1 MEKIAIVGAGLVGR
15 AWAIVFARAGYPVML
30 YDTNPDTVVRSLET
44 VESSLKDLAEF
55 GLIAETPSVIR
66 ARMSIAKSLEE
77 VLADAEYAQEST
89 LENVDVKKK
98 IFTDMDAIAAPNT
111 ILASSTSTFM
121 TSTFATE
128 VKGRHRCLVAH
139 PVNPPYLIPLVE
151 VSPAAFTAPDV
162 AQRTYDLMLAVGQ
175 KPIMMKKE
183 TQGFIL
189 NRLQWALMAEA
200 YRLVDDGY
208 VGVEDLDMTL
218 KDGLG
223 LRWSFIGPFEV
234 GDLNAPYQPMRQ
246 KPLGYWLSGMP
257 LPRIKW
263 GVPVRPINLSL
274 PSHACA
280 PSIPLS
286 GDRAISNAR
295 RCRPLA
301 CIGGVLF
308 RFSRVAPRSISERSI
323 APSYPFRKSSD
334 RSGANNRRCHRAR

>member
-15 AWAIVFARAGYPVML
+15 AWAIVFARAGYPVVL
-30 YDTNPDTVVRSLET
+30 YDTNPDTVMVSLEA
-44 VESSLKDLAEF
+44 VASSLNDLQEF
-55 GLIAETPSVIR
+55 GLIAESPSVIR
-66 ARMSIAKSLEE
+66 ARITAANSLKE
-77 VLADAEYAQEST
+77 VLDGAAYAQEST
-89 LENVDVKKK
+89 LENLEMKKQ
-98 IFTDMDAIAAPNT
+98 IFADMDTLAAPNT

-121 TSTFATE
+121 TSAFASE
-128 VKGRHRCLVAH
+128 VKGRQRCLVAH

-208 VGVEDLDMTL
+208 VGVEDLDITL

-234 GDLNAPYQPMRQ
+234 GDLNAPGGIADYSRRFGPMIYEMDSSAQ
-246 KPLGYWLSGMP
+246 
-257 LPRIKW
+257 
-263 GVPVRPINLSL
+263 
-274 PSHACA
+274 
-280 PSIPLS
+280 
-286 GDRAISNAR
+286 SNAR
-295 RCRPLA
+295 KWSEELLA
-301 CIGGVLF
+301 KIEKERRQYMQVADIG
-308 RFSRVAPRSISERSI
+308 ARSKWR
-323 APSYPFRKSSD
+323 D
-334 RSGANNRRCHRAR
+334 RRLMGLMAHKRAMEQKDQSA

>member
-30 YDTNPDTVVRSLET
+30 YDANPDTVVRSLET

-77 VLADAEYAQEST
+77 VLAGAAYAQEST

-98 IFTDMDAIAAPNT
+98 IFADMDAIAAPST

-121 TSTFATE
+121 TSAFATE

-234 GDLNAPYQPMRQ
+234 GDLNAPGGIADYSRRFGPMIYEMDSSAQ
-246 KPLGYWLSGMP
+246 
-257 LPRIKW
+257 
-263 GVPVRPINLSL
+263 
-274 PSHACA
+274 
-280 PSIPLS
+280 
-286 GDRAISNAR
+286 SNAR
-295 RCRPLA
+295 KWSEELLA
-301 CIGGVLF
+301 KIEKERRQYMQVADIGARSKWRDRRLMGLMAHK
-308 RFSRVAPRSISERSI
+308 RVMEKKDQSA
-323 APSYPFRKSSD
+323 
-334 RSGANNRRCHRAR
+334 

>member
-55 GLIAETPSVIR
+55 DLIAETPSVIR

-77 VLADAEYAQEST
+77 VLAGAAYAQEST

-98 IFTDMDAIAAPNT
+98 IFADMDAVAAPST
-111 ILASSTSTFM
+111 ILASSTSTYM
-121 TSTFATE
+121 TSAFATE

-234 GDLNAPYQPMRQ
+234 GDLNAPGGIADYSRRFGPMIYEMDSSAQ
-246 KPLGYWLSGMP
+246 
-257 LPRIKW
+257 
-263 GVPVRPINLSL
+263 
-274 PSHACA
+274 
-280 PSIPLS
+280 
-286 GDRAISNAR
+286 SNAR
-295 RCRPLA
+295 KWSEELLA
-301 CIGGVLF
+301 KIEKERRQYMQVADIG
-308 RFSRVAPRSISERSI
+308 ARSKWR
-323 APSYPFRKSSD
+323 D
-334 RSGANNRRCHRAR
+334 RRLMGLMAHKRAMEKKDQSA

>member
-30 YDTNPDTVVRSLET
+30 YDSNPDTVVQSLET
-44 VESSLKDLAEF
+44 VESSLNDLQEF
-55 GLIAETPSVIR
+55 GLISETPSVIR
-66 ARMSIAKSLEE
+66 ARMSVVKSLEE
-77 VLADAEYAQEST
+77 VLAGAAYAQEST
-89 LENVDVKKK
+89 LENVEVKKK
-98 IFTDMDAIAAPNT
+98 IFADMDAIAAPNT

-121 TSTFATE
+121 TSAFATQ

-189 NRLQWALMAEA
+189 NRLQWAMMAEA

-208 VGVEDLDMTL
+208 VGVEDLDKTL

-234 GDLNAPYQPMRQ
+234 GDLNAPGGIADYSRRFGPMIYEMDNSEQSKARPWSDALLAKIEKERRQ
-246 KPLGYWLSGMP
+246 YMQVSDIGARS
-257 LPRIKW
+257 KW
-263 GVPVRPINLSL
+263 R
-274 PSHACA
+274 
-280 PSIPLS
+280 
-286 GDRAISNAR
+286 DRRLMGLMAH
-295 RCRPLA
+295 
-301 CIGGVLF
+301 
-308 RFSRVAPRSISERSI
+308 
-323 APSYPFRKSSD
+323 K
-334 RSGANNRRCHRAR
+334 RAMELKDQSA

>member
-77 VLADAEYAQEST
+77 VLAGAAYAQEST

-98 IFTDMDAIAAPNT
+98 IFADMDAIAAPST

-121 TSTFATE
+121 TSAFATE

-234 GDLNAPYQPMRQ
+234 GDLNAPGGIADYSRRFGPMIYEMDSSAQ
-246 KPLGYWLSGMP
+246 
-257 LPRIKW
+257 
-263 GVPVRPINLSL
+263 
-274 PSHACA
+274 
-280 PSIPLS
+280 
-286 GDRAISNAR
+286 SNAR
-295 RCRPLA
+295 KWSEELLA
-301 CIGGVLF
+301 KIEKERRQYMQVADIG
-308 RFSRVAPRSISERSI
+308 ARSKWR
-323 APSYPFRKSSD
+323 D
-334 RSGANNRRCHRAR
+334 RRLMGLMAHKRAMEQKDQSA

>member
-30 YDTNPDTVVRSLET
+30 YDANPDTVVRSLET

-77 VLADAEYAQEST
+77 VLAGAAYAQEST

-98 IFTDMDAIAAPNT
+98 IFADMDAIAAPST

-121 TSTFATE
+121 TSAFATE

-234 GDLNAPYQPMRQ
+234 GDLNAPGGIADYSRRFGPMIYEMDSSAQSDARKWSEELLAKIEKERRQ
-246 KPLGYWLSGMP
+246 YMQVADIGARS
-257 LPRIKW
+257 KW
-263 GVPVRPINLSL
+263 R
-274 PSHACA
+274 
-280 PSIPLS
+280 
-286 GDRAISNAR
+286 DRRLMGLMAHK
-295 RCRPLA
+295 
-301 CIGGVLF
+301 
-308 RFSRVAPRSISERSI
+308 RVMEKKDQSA
-323 APSYPFRKSSD
+323 
-334 RSGANNRRCHRAR
+334 

>member
-30 YDTNPDTVVRSLET
+30 YDTNPVTVERSLET

-55 GLIAETPSVIR
+55 DLIAETPSVIR

-77 VLADAEYAQEST
+77 VLAGAAYAQEST

-98 IFTDMDAIAAPNT
+98 IFADMDAIAAPST
-111 ILASSTSTFM
+111 VLASSTSTFM
-121 TSTFATE
+121 TSAFATE

-189 NRLQWALMAEA
+189 NRLQWAMMAEA

-208 VGVEDLDMTL
+208 VGVEDLDKTL

-234 GDLNAPYQPMRQ
+234 GDLNAPGGIADYSRRFGPMIYEMDSSAQ
-246 KPLGYWLSGMP
+246 
-257 LPRIKW
+257 
-263 GVPVRPINLSL
+263 
-274 PSHACA
+274 
-280 PSIPLS
+280 
-286 GDRAISNAR
+286 SNAR
-295 RCRPLA
+295 KWSEELLA
-301 CIGGVLF
+301 KIEKERRQYMQVSDIG
-308 RFSRVAPRSISERSI
+308 ARSKWR
-323 APSYPFRKSSD
+323 D
-334 RSGANNRRCHRAR
+334 RRLMGLMAHKRAMELKDQSA

>member
-30 YDTNPDTVVRSLET
+30 YDTNPVTVERSLET

-55 GLIAETPSVIR
+55 DLIAETPSVIR

-77 VLADAEYAQEST
+77 VLAGAAYAQEST

-98 IFTDMDAIAAPNT
+98 IFADMDAIAAPST
-111 ILASSTSTFM
+111 VLASSTSTFM
-121 TSTFATE
+121 TSAFATE

-189 NRLQWALMAEA
+189 NRLQWAMMAEA

-208 VGVEDLDMTL
+208 VGVEDLDKTL

-234 GDLNAPYQPMRQ
+234 GDLNAPGGIADYTRRFGPMIYEMDNSEQSKARPWSDALLAKIEKERRQ
-246 KPLGYWLSGMP
+246 YMQVSDIGARS
-257 LPRIKW
+257 KW
-263 GVPVRPINLSL
+263 R
-274 PSHACA
+274 
-280 PSIPLS
+280 
-286 GDRAISNAR
+286 DRRLMGLMAH
-295 RCRPLA
+295 
-301 CIGGVLF
+301 
-308 RFSRVAPRSISERSI
+308 
-323 APSYPFRKSSD
+323 K
-334 RSGANNRRCHRAR
+334 RAMELKDQSA

>member
-30 YDTNPDTVVRSLET
+30 YDTNPVTVERSLET

-55 GLIAETPSVIR
+55 DLIAETPSVIR

-77 VLADAEYAQEST
+77 VLAGAAYAQEST

-98 IFTDMDAIAAPNT
+98 IFADMDAIAAPST
-111 ILASSTSTFM
+111 VLASSTSTFM
-121 TSTFATE
+121 TSAFATE

-189 NRLQWALMAEA
+189 NRLQWAMMAEA

-208 VGVEDLDMTL
+208 VGVEDLDKTL

-234 GDLNAPYQPMRQ
+234 GDLNAPGGIADYSRRFGPMIYEMDNSEQSKARPWSDALLAKIEKERRQ
-246 KPLGYWLSGMP
+246 YMQVSDIGARS
-257 LPRIKW
+257 KW
-263 GVPVRPINLSL
+263 R
-274 PSHACA
+274 
-280 PSIPLS
+280 
-286 GDRAISNAR
+286 DRRLMGLMAH
-295 RCRPLA
+295 
-301 CIGGVLF
+301 
-308 RFSRVAPRSISERSI
+308 
-323 APSYPFRKSSD
+323 K
-334 RSGANNRRCHRAR
+334 RAMELKDQSA

>member
-30 YDTNPDTVVRSLET
+30 YDTNPDIVVRSLET

-55 GLIAETPSVIR
+55 DLIAETPSVIR

-77 VLADAEYAQEST
+77 VLAGAAYAQEST

-98 IFTDMDAIAAPNT
+98 IFADMDAIAAPNT

-121 TSTFATE
+121 TSAFATE

-234 GDLNAPYQPMRQ
+234 GDLNAPGGIADYSRRFGPMIYEMDSSAQ
-246 KPLGYWLSGMP
+246 
-257 LPRIKW
+257 
-263 GVPVRPINLSL
+263 
-274 PSHACA
+274 
-280 PSIPLS
+280 
-286 GDRAISNAR
+286 SNAR
-295 RCRPLA
+295 KWSEELLA
-301 CIGGVLF
+301 KIEKERRQYMQVADIG
-308 RFSRVAPRSISERSI
+308 ARSKWR
-323 APSYPFRKSSD
+323 D
-334 RSGANNRRCHRAR
+334 RRLMGLMAHKRAMEKKDQSA